1 MSSVSN
7 SVSDKIRSTF
17 NFSVDKFPLSGPD
30 GMSTPLYGLFR
41 SDNSSLVGSKS
52 VTARYHPHTTD
63 DVCALADAA
72 ENAFD
77 DDIDVRCHFR
87 AGHYVD
93 VKPNLAQRKAV
104 YGTAD
109 NIWPR
114 VLIRAG
120 YDGESFRATL
130 GYFRDACNNMAMMS
144 MVNGTSVCIRHT
156 SGLRGKMNDL
166 IATFNTLK
174 NSWTTLADVV
184 DHMQSREV
192 VLTDFLNQLYPE
204 PTAAE
209 GRGVT
214 IHANRTAAIVNRII
228 NERFATGRPALPQPN
243 DEKVVS
249 AWEAY
254 NAIQGYV
261 QHDAQARKGFT
272 GDFDRIIRAAND
284 ITVRKAERLAIA
296 A

>member
-17 NFSVDKFPLSGPD
+17 NFSVDKFPLAGPD

-77 DDIDVRCHFR
+77 DDIDIRCHFR

-120 YDGESFRATL
+120 YDGESFRASL
-130 GYFRDACNNMAMMS
+130 GYFRDACDNMAMMS

-156 SGLRGKMNDL
+156 SGLRSKMDDL

-174 NSWTTLADVV
+174 NSWSNLTDVV
-184 DHMQSREV
+184 DQMQSREV
-192 VLTDFLNQLYPE
+192 VLTDFLNQLYPQ

-214 IHANRTAAIVNRII
+214 IHRNRTESIVRRVIR
-228 NERFATGRPALPQPN
+228 ERMSTGRPTLVGN
-243 DEKVVS
+243 FKIS

-261 QHDAQARKGFT
+261 QHDAIARKGFS
-272 GDFDRIIRAAND
+272 GEFDRIIRAAND
-284 ITVRKAERLAIA
+284 QTVRKAERLALA

>member
-7 SVSDKIRSTF
+7 SVSDQIRSTF
-17 NFSVDKFPLSGPD
+17 NFTVDKFPLCGPD

-77 DDIDVRCHFR
+77 GDIDIRCHFR
-87 AGHYVD
+87 NGHYVD
-93 VKPNLAQRKAV
+93 VKPNIAERKAV

-120 YDGESFRATL
+120 YDGESFRASM
-130 GYFRDACNNMAMMS
+130 GYFRDACSNMAMMS

-156 SGLRGKMNDL
+156 SGLRGKMDEL

-174 NSWTTLADVV
+174 NSWSNLSDVV

-192 VLTDFLNQLYPE
+192 VLTDFLNQLYPQ
-204 PTAAE
+204 PSQGE

-214 IHANRTAAIVNRII
+214 IHKNRTESIVRRVIS
-228 NERFATGRPALPQPN
+228 ERLTTGRPSLGQ
-243 DEKVVS
+243 DFKIS

-254 NAIQGYV
+254 NAVQGYI
-261 QHDAQARKGFT
+261 QHDAVARKGFT
-272 GDFDRIIRAAND
+272 GEFDRIIRAAND
-284 ITVRKAERLAIA
+284 QTVRKAERLALA

>member
-1 MSSVSN
+1 MG

-17 NFSVDKFPLSGPD
+17 DFSVDKFPLSGPD

-41 SDNSSLVGSKS
+41 SDSSSLVGSKS
-52 VTARYHPHTTD
+52 VTTRYVPHTTD
-63 DVCALADAA
+63 DVVALAEAA

-93 VKPNLAQRKAV
+93 VKPNMAQRKAV
-104 YGTAD
+104 YGTED

-156 SGLRGKMNDL
+156 SGLRSKMDEL

-174 NSWTTLADVV
+174 NSWSNLTDVV
-184 DHMQSREV
+184 DSMQSREV
-192 VLTDFLNQLYPE
+192 VLTDFLNQLYP
-204 PTAAE
+204 PIWRLQWDRFWLSWLQS
-209 GRGVT
+209 GP
-214 IHANRTAAIVNRII
+214 ANCRETLCHSLEFGSPMRL
-228 NERFATGRPALPQPN
+228 FL
-243 DEKVVS
+243 
-249 AWEAY
+249 
-254 NAIQGYV
+254 
-261 QHDAQARKGFT
+261 QAS
-272 GDFDRIIRAAND
+272 
-284 ITVRKAERLAIA
+284 
-296 A
+296 

>member
-104 YGTAD
+104 YGTED

-120 YDGESFRATL
+120 YDGESFRASL
-130 GYFRDACNNMAMMS
+130 GYFRDACDNMAMMS

-156 SGLRGKMNDL
+156 SGLRSKMDDL

-174 NSWTTLADVV
+174 NSWSNLTDVV
-184 DHMQSREV
+184 DQMQSREV
-192 VLTDFLNQLYPE
+192 VLTDFLNQLYPQ

-214 IHANRTAAIVNRII
+214 IHRNRTESIVRRVIR
-228 NERFATGRPALPQPN
+228 ERMSTGRPTLVGN
-243 DEKVVS
+243 FKIS

-261 QHDAQARKGFT
+261 QHDAIARKGFS
-272 GDFDRIIRAAND
+272 GEFDRIIRAAND
-284 ITVRKAERLAIA
+284 QTVRKAERLALA

>member
-1 MSSVSN
+1 MS

-17 NFSVDKFPLSGPD
+17 DFSVDKFPLSGPD

-104 YGTAD
+104 YGTED

-120 YDGESFRATL
+120 YDGESFRASL
-130 GYFRDACNNMAMMS
+130 GYFRDACDNMAMMS
-144 MVNGTSVCIRHT
+144 MVSGTSVCIRHT
-156 SGLRGKMNDL
+156 SGLRGKMDDL

-174 NSWTTLADVV
+174 NSWSNLTDVV

-192 VLTDFLNQLYPE
+192 VLSDFLNQLYPQ
-204 PTAAE
+204 PTATE
-209 GRGVT
+209 GRGATV
-214 IHANRTAAIVNRII
+214 HQNRTEAIVRRII
-228 NERFATGRPALPQPN
+228 RERLTTGRPSIGA
-243 DEKVVS
+243 DYKIS

-284 ITVRKAERLAIA
+284 ITVRKAERLALA

>member
-104 YGTAD
+104 YGTED

-120 YDGESFRATL
+120 YDGESFRASL
-130 GYFRDACNNMAMMS
+130 GYFRDACDNMAMMS

-156 SGLRGKMNDL
+156 SGLRSKMDEL

-174 NSWTTLADVV
+174 NSWSNLTDVV
-184 DHMQSREV
+184 DQMQSREV
-192 VLTDFLNQLYPE
+192 VLADFLNQLYPQ
-204 PTAAE
+204 PTVAE

-214 IHANRTAAIVNRII
+214 IHRNRTESIVRRVMR
-228 NERFATGRPALPQPN
+228 ERMSTGRPTLVG
-243 DEKVVS
+243 DFKIS

-261 QHDAQARKGFT
+261 QHDAIARKGFS
-272 GDFDRIIRAAND
+272 GEFDRIIRAAND
-284 ITVRKAERLAIA
+284 QTVRKAERLALA

>member
-104 YGTAD
+104 YGTED

-120 YDGESFRATL
+120 YDGESFRASL
-130 GYFRDACNNMAMMS
+130 GYFRDTCDNMAMMS

-156 SGLRGKMNDL
+156 SGLRSKMDDL

-174 NSWTTLADVV
+174 NSWSNLTDVV
-184 DHMQSREV
+184 DQMQSREV
-192 VLTDFLNQLYPE
+192 VLADFLNQLYPQ
-204 PTAAE
+204 PTVAE

-214 IHANRTAAIVNRII
+214 IHRNRTESIVRRVMR
-228 NERFATGRPALPQPN
+228 ERMSTGRPTLVG
-243 DEKVVS
+243 DFKIS

-261 QHDAQARKGFT
+261 QHDAVARKGFS
-272 GDFDRIIRAAND
+272 GEFDRIIRAAND
-284 ITVRKAERLAIA
+284 QTVRKAERLALA

>member
-1 MSSVSN
+1 MSNISTSSVSA
-7 SVSDKIRSTF
+7 KIRDAF

-41 SDNSSLVGSKS
+41 SDTSSLVGSKS

-63 DVCALADAA
+63 DVLALSEAA

-77 DDIDVRCHFR
+77 DNIDVRCHFR
-87 AGHYVD
+87 NGHYVD

-120 YDGESFRATL
+120 YDGESFRASL
-130 GYFRDACNNMAMMS
+130 GYFRDACDNMAMMS

-174 NSWTTLADVV
+174 NSWSNLTDVV
-184 DHMQSREV
+184 DQMQSREV
-192 VLTDFLNQLYPE
+192 VLQDFLNQLYPQPE
-204 PTAAE
+204 QAE
-209 GRGVT
+209 GRAVT
-214 IHANRTAAIVNRII
+214 VHRNRTESIVRRVMR
-228 NERFATGRPALPQPN
+228 ERLTTGRPSIGA
-243 DEKVVS
+243 DYKIS

>member
-104 YGTAD
+104 YGTED

-120 YDGESFRATL
+120 YDGESFRASL
-130 GYFRDACNNMAMMS
+130 GYFRDACDNMAMMS
-144 MVNGTSVCIRHT
+144 MVNGPSVCIRHT
-156 SGLRGKMNDL
+156 SGLRSKMDDL

-174 NSWTTLADVV
+174 NSWSNLTDVV
-184 DHMQSREV
+184 DQMQSREV
-192 VLTDFLNQLYPE
+192 VLTDFLNQLYPQ

-214 IHANRTAAIVNRII
+214 IHRNRTESIVRRVMR
-228 NERFATGRPALPQPN
+228 ERMSTGRPTLVG
-243 DEKVVS
+243 DFKIS

-261 QHDAQARKGFT
+261 QHDAIARKGFS
-272 GDFDRIIRAAND
+272 GEFDRIIRAAND
-284 ITVRKAERLAIA
+284 QTVRKAERLALA

>member
-41 SDNSSLVGSKS
+41 SDTSSLVGSKS

-104 YGTAD
+104 YGTED

-120 YDGESFRATL
+120 YDGESFRASL
-130 GYFRDACNNMAMMS
+130 GYFRDACDNMAMMS
-144 MVNGTSVCIRHT
+144 MVSGTSVCIRHT

-192 VLTDFLNQLYPE
+192 VLTDFLNQLYPQ

-209 GRGVT
+209 GRGATV
-214 IHANRTAAIVNRII
+214 HRNRTESIVRRVMR
-228 NERFATGRPALPQPN
+228 ERLTTGRPSIGT
-243 DEKVVS
+243 DYKIS

-254 NAIQGYV
+254 NAVQGYV

>member
-104 YGTAD
+104 YGTED

-120 YDGESFRATL
+120 YDGESFRASL
-130 GYFRDACNNMAMMS
+130 GYFRDACDNMAMMS

-156 SGLRGKMNDL
+156 SGLRSKMDDL

-174 NSWTTLADVV
+174 NSWSNLTDVV
-184 DHMQSREV
+184 DQMQSREV
-192 VLTDFLNQLYPE
+192 VLTDFLNQLYPQ

-214 IHANRTAAIVNRII
+214 IHRNRTESIVRRVMR
-228 NERFATGRPALPQPN
+228 ERMSTGRPTLVG
-243 DEKVVS
+243 DFKIS

-261 QHDAQARKGFT
+261 QHDAIARKGFS
-272 GDFDRIIRAAND
+272 GEFDRIIRAAND
-284 ITVRKAERLAIA
+284 QTVRKAERLALA